1 MLDTDSS
8 TDSSLPSQQL
18 ALGLSLP
25 DNALLETYYPGG
37 NTQVLNHIKQAA
49 RGRGDRFLYIWGP
62 LGSGCSHLLQGACH
76 FANERGRSA
85 MYLPLAQIHNRGPA
99 LLHSLERLDLV
110 CLDDIQIIA
119 ANELWEEALFH
130 LYNRIRESARTYC
143 IIASQQTP
151 KHSGI
156 RLADLQ
162 SRLAWGVTYQ
172 VYPLEDED
180 KLKAL
185 NLRAKMRGLDLP
197 SEVGHYILRRATR
210 NMGEL
215 YQLLEKLDAASM
227 AAQRRLTIPFIK
239 SLNLF

>member
-1 MLDTDSS
+1 MLDTELS
-8 TDSSLPSQQL
+8 TCSQQL
-18 ALGLSLP
+18 ALNLGLP
-25 DNALLETYYPGG
+25 DNALLETYYPGD
-37 NTQVLNHIKQAA
+37 NTQVLTHIKQAA
-49 RGRGDRFLYIWGP
+49 RGKGDRFLYLWGP
-62 LGSGCSHLLQGACH
+62 IGSGCSHLLQGACH
-76 FANERGRSA
+76 FASEQGRSA

-110 CLDDIQIIA
+110 CLDDIQAVA
-119 ANELWEEALFH
+119 ANKLWEEALFH
-130 LYNRIRESARTYC
+130 LYNRIREGVRTYC

-151 KHSGI
+151 KNSGI

-172 VYPLEDED
+172 VHPLSDED

-185 NLRAKMRGLDLP
+185 NLRAKMRGLELP
-197 SEVGHYILRRATR
+197 LEVGHYILRRAAR